1 MIAPRFMTEVF
12 YNHKNFLKSQ
22 ENFLSDLSPYMLSSD
37 VWTKLCDEMEKP
49 KDMDKQIVPETKAP
63 TLFRPGLRD
72 FIFWSIYVAMNG
84 EALYQSQIK
93 SGTNM
98 INLMMN
104 EKRKMSEYFNANG
117 ARLKNS
123 NHKITLATMN
133 QIKCNLMTKPVMDS
147 VESLIPCSIYYG
159 RPIYVYFEEISSY
172 MVFVGKD
179 YVSDVETIG
188 TTLSDVETNGT
199 TTPDGTTPVECDPN
213 IILLVAKDGRYALD
227 YEVSNFMKIKD
238 TLFQIQHYEKALL
251 GISNYK
257 TEELREIY
265 KKVFGEEKEMKKP
278 EYYENILVRCAKV
291 I

>member
-1 MIAPRFMTEVF
+1 MTEVF
-12 YNHKNFLKSQ
+12 YNHKNFLKTQ
-22 ENFLSDLSPYMLSSD
+22 ENFLSSLSPYMLSSD
-37 VWTKLCDEMEKP
+37 VWTKLCDEMAKP
-49 KDMDKQIVPETKAP
+49 KDVDKLIIPETKAP
-63 TLFRPGLRD
+63 TMFRPGLRD
-72 FIFWSIYVAMNG
+72 SIFWSIYVAMNG

-104 EKRKMSEYFNANG
+104 EKRKMSEYFNTNG
-117 ARLKNS
+117 ASLKNS
-123 NHKITLATMN
+123 NHKITLATIN

-147 VESLIPCSIYYG
+147 IESLIPCSIYYG

-179 YVSDVETIG
+179 YVSDVET
-188 TTLSDVETNGT
+188 
-199 TTPDGTTPVECDPN
+199 DGTTPIECDPN
-213 IILLVAKDGRYALD
+213 IILLLVKDGRYALD

-238 TLFQIQHYEKALL
+238 TLFHIQHYEKALL

-257 TEELREIY
+257 TDELREIY

>member
-1 MIAPRFMTEVF
+1 
-12 YNHKNFLKSQ
+12 
-22 ENFLSDLSPYMLSSD
+22 
-37 VWTKLCDEMEKP
+37 
-49 KDMDKQIVPETKAP
+49 
-63 TLFRPGLRD
+63 
-72 FIFWSIYVAMNG
+72 
-84 EALYQSQIK
+84 
-93 SGTNM
+93 
-98 INLMMN
+98 
-104 EKRKMSEYFNANG
+104 
-117 ARLKNS
+117 
-123 NHKITLATMN
+123 MN

-159 RPIYVYFEEISSY
+159 RPIYVYFEEIFSY

-179 YVSDVETIG
+179 YVSDVENIC
-188 TTLSDVETNGT
+188 TTSDVET
-199 TTPDGTTPVECDPN
+199 DGTTPVECDPN